1 MDKFLTIRKKKSK
14 QNKEEEIINSI
25 LQSKAMK
32 TSTKMSV
39 MTININGLNLMLTP
53 RLGKGINTAPNL
65 AMYCFHEACVKTK
78 WLKSLKKNCLQSP
91 FQAIVRQN
99 KQNRKTHKG
108 EILIA
113 KN

>member
-1 MDKFLTIRKKKSK
+1 
-14 QNKEEEIINSI
+14 
-25 LQSKAMK
+25 MK
-32 TSTKMSV
+32 TSTNMSV

-65 AMYCFHEACVKTK
+65 AMYCFHEARVKTK

-99 KQNRKTHKG
+99 KQHRKTHKG